1 MAADQHDWSF
11 LATRIGPEAP
21 LVIAV
26 CGRCGL
32 MRSAPLAEATEE
44 RHIALGGSCPRRPQE
59 QEPAETAPPHRS
71 A

>member
-32 MRSAPLAEATEE
+32 MRSAPVADTKHE
-44 RHIALGGSCPRRPQE
+44 RHIALGGSCPRQPQE
-59 QEPAETAPPHRS
+59 QEPTEVAES
-71 A
+71 AGIG